1 MKLQA
6 DARFAVHAISAHG
19 PGYVTVGNQRIT
31 RTCLLRPDG
40 IDATWGPDNFA
51 NLTEE
56 HFAALAA
63 VECDVLLLGTGGHQH
78 FPTPA
83 QMRPLLEARR
93 GIEVMSTAAACRTY
107 NVVLAEGRIVA
118 AALFVE

>member
-1 MKLQA
+1 
-6 DARFAVHAISAHG
+6 
-19 PGYVTVGNQRIT
+19 
-31 RTCLLRPDG
+31 LRPDG